1 MLGVALAGSACLV
14 AVAAT
19 GGMASGATTPL
30 QVTCT
35 SLSGGEVS
43 QTLSGCT
50 GRGAIA
56 ADAGAAPAHGT
67 SVVAHQVITWSNGRT
82 TAENYV
88 WKDHFGT
95 ADTCIARAKYT
106 KDYLVTEQG
115 KVAAAGT
122 TTQGMIGGVIKANVC
137 VYKRTVAPHTI
148 IVVNQGKIT
157 I

>member
-1 MLGVALAGSACLV
+1 MLCLALAGSASLA
-14 AVAAT
+14 AVVAT

-35 SLSGGEVS
+35 SLSGGAVS
-43 QTLSGCT
+43 QMLSGCT

-56 ADAGAAPAHGT
+56 DDAGKAPAHGT
-67 SVVAHQVITWSNGRT
+67 SVVAQQLITWSNGRT

-95 ADTCIARAKYT
+95 TDTCAPRAKYT

-137 VYKRTVAPHTI
+137 LYKRTAAPHTI